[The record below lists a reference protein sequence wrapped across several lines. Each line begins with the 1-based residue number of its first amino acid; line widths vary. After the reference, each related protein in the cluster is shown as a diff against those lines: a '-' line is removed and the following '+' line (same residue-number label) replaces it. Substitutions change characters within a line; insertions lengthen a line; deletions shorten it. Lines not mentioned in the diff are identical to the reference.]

1 MLLGVSLVN
10 KKLLSNVFDF
20 FITHQCVS
28 FDLQKICNS
37 FFRFIFFFNFAWSSR
52 LFSRSLRYASLS
64 MITTELDLS
73 FFKIILFSN
82 SLKFQVPG
90 YINAKGGTIIL
101 VSKWV
106 QSNTKPCCLRTPN
119 SLLIKHLICRY
130 SFNKI
135 QNSPNNLYS

>member
-10 KKLLSNVFDF
+10 KKLLSKVFNF

-28 FDLQKICNS
+28 FDLQKIYNS
-37 FFRFIFFFNFAWSSR
+37 FFPFIFFNFAWSSR
-52 LFSRSLRYASLS
+52 LFSRSLSYASLS

-106 QSNTKPCCLRTPN
+106 QSNTKPCCLHTPN